1 MSKNVNKGHK
11 CQNKVESICVKMRKK
26 ALKIESKAEIVTEL
40 SCVITESAF
49 RVEKSSVHGESVL
62 R

>member
-1 MSKNVNKGHK
+1 
-11 CQNKVESICVKMRKK
+11 MRQK